1 LDHDLD
7 PHHSILVETA
17 SFRLKMN
24 AKLQSDDNLAVLNGI
39 SLLFEPL
46 VQVYVSPD
54 SKRGDCSA
62 HSDNGVNHEN

>member
-17 SFRLKMN
+17 PFRLKMN

-46 VQVYVSPD
+46 VQVNVSPD
-54 SKRGDCSA
+54 SKHGDYSA
-62 HSDNGVNHEN
+62 HSDNGVTHEN